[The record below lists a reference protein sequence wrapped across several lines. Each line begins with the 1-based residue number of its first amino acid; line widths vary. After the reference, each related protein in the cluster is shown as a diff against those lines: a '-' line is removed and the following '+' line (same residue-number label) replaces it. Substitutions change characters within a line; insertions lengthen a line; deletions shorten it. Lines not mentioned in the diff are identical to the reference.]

1 MNDEL
6 NEEKIEMEEIKHD
19 DDIHFIKNKLEEI
32 ELKIFELQ
40 KKMNDKDDNIEN
52 IRKLENSFSL
62 LKKLYYM
69 ISSLCSNLKN

>member
-62 LKKLYYM
+62 LKKLYYV
-69 ISSLCSNLKN
+69 ISSLCSGLKK